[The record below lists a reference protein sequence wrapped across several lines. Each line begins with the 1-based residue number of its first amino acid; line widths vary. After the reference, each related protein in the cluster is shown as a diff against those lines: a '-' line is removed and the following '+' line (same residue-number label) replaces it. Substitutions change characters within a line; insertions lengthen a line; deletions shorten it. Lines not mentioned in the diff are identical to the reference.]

1 MGAKYTLYETLM
13 PIRNGNTLLYVP
25 VTERKKYE

>member
-13 PIRNGNTLLYVP
+13 PIKEWEYSIIYTRN
-25 VTERKKYE
+25 RKEEI